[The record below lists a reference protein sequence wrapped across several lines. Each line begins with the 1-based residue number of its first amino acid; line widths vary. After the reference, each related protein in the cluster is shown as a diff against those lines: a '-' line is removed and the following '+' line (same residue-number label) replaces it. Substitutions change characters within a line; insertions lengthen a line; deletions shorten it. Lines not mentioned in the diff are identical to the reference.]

1 MSAALS
7 IENLRRQLTSLRDE
21 ASQFFSEVGK
31 ADEIRRQP
39 IRKVGQTEGGESF
52 EFGDYRPG
60 EHDINGVAHR
70 LSVEERL
77 ASEALVRELKRLM
90 VGVASFVKGAALLGE
105 ADVRDL
111 GDLTKEMAAA
121 LKFRRYRHWG
131 IYIHHDEGDYI
142 GADPPGQS
150 EDETVSVK
158 EAHSTFINSHKR
170 VMEMTDLVSDSDRGF
185 SAPAGQGSSSYRP
198 DTAFIMM
205 QIDKTKPELVD
216 VLDAVRDVFLK
227 FGIKAR
233 RSDEIQHDDSI
244 TAMVLD
250 EIASSEFLF
259 ADLTGSVRMSI
270 TRLAMHTQSRNV

>member
-1 MSAALS
+1 M
-7 IENLRRQLTSLRDE
+7 I
-21 ASQFFSEVGK
+21 
-31 ADEIRRQP
+31 
-39 IRKVGQTEGGESF
+39 GQTEGGESF
-52 EFGDYRPG
+52 EFGDYRSG
-60 EHDINGVAHR
+60 EQNINGVAHR

-90 VGVASFVKGAALLGE
+90 VGVASLVKGAALLGE

-158 EAHSTFINSHKR
+158 EAHSTFISSHKR
-170 VMEMTDLVSDSDRGF
+170 VMEMTDLVSDGERGF

-198 DTAFIMM
+198 DDAFIMM
-205 QIDKTKPELVD
+205 QIDKTKSGKD
-216 VLDAVRDVFLK
+216 S
-227 FGIKAR
+227 FGG
-233 RSDEIQHDDSI
+233 RSGGEP
-244 TAMVLD
+244 
-250 EIASSEFLF
+250 
-259 ADLTGSVRMSI
+259 GGR
-270 TRLAMHTQSRNV
+270 SRVQPP